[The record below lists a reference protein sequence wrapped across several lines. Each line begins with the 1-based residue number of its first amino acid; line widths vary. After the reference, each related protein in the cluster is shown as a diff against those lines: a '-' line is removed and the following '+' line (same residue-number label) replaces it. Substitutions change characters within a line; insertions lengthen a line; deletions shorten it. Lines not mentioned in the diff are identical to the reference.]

1 MNAGHLVFLRRGF
14 STELKHTLLRERF
27 MNDVIIEQLCGMFH
41 NLSGAC
47 NFDLNSAHVENVF
60 KPYGLFQ

>member
-1 MNAGHLVFLRRGF
+1 MD
-14 STELKHTLLRERF
+14 
-27 MNDVIIEQLCGMFH
+27 DVIIGQMCGMFH
-41 NLSGAC
+41 ILAGIC